1 MTIVIVAQN
10 PGTKGGTRMA
20 GEVRDRMVEGAMALL
35 ARRGLHA
42 TSFSEVLSATGAPR
56 GSLYHHFPAGKDQ
69 LVAAAVDRAG
79 GLLVDALE
87 RCAGADASAVVRQF
101 LAIWRAVL
109 ARSGCEAG
117 CAVLAVTVA
126 TDSGELLS
134 HATAVFR
141 AWRERLADLLEQGG
155 LPAVPARRFAMV
167 LIASAEGAVVLS
179 RADHGIEPFEAV
191 AQHLLDEVGRM
202 LLAVPAASGSPSAP
216 DASESLS

>member
-1 MTIVIVAQN
+1 MTIIIVQEYDDCHSGAESEA
-10 PGTKGGTRMA
+10 KGGETGMA
-20 GEVRDRMVEGAMALL
+20 KEVRDRMVDGAMVLL

-42 TSFSEVLSATGAPR
+42 TSFSEVLAATGAPR

-69 LVAAAVDRAG
+69 LMAAAVDRAG
-79 GLLVDALE
+79 AVLVDALE
-87 RCAGADASAVVRQF
+87 RCAGARADAVVAQF

-109 ARSGCEAG
+109 TRSACEAG

-126 TDSGELLS
+126 TDSAELLS

-155 LPAVPARRFAMV
+155 LAAAQARSFAMV

-191 AQHLLDEVGRM
+191 AQQLLEQVGRM
-202 LLAVPAASGSPSAP
+202 LPPEAAA
-216 DASESLS
+216 